1 MTALSA
7 RPVRISAVSAAL
19 EHSVLASRLNSCA
32 RKSSRRPTGS
42 DDFEK
47 LAGRLDMGP
56 QPVDLLLDVGTRRED
71 GGLLV
76 EPLGIEGETG
86 VDEAGHLLGQPA
98 ADQLSHPALPLPR
111 LGHQAC
117 DLRQLTL
124 EHAFELG
131 ALGPL
136 HGAQAPEHLLGAGH
150 HRGIAGGDLAL
161 VALGLAELDDTGQPQ
176 HPFDRRRRRAERR
189 REVAADPQELR
200 QHRVID
206 PDRTRPQLVPEL
218 QRHLHGTAAN
228 MPPGPLAQLRLQRL
242 EPVRQ
247 PEPDLERLAIDG
259 ARLPMPARAPRL
271 AIDPGKAGHAGDGH
285 LNSAAA

>member
-19 EHSVLASRLNSCA
+19 EHRVLASRLNSCA

-136 HGAQAPEHLLGAGH
+136 HGAQAPNISSALAITAALRAAISPSSRSGSPSSMTPGSPSTPSIVGAGEPSV
-150 HRGIAGGDLAL
+150 
-161 VALGLAELDDTGQPQ
+161 VARSRPT
-176 HPFDRRRRRAERR
+176 RRSSAS
-189 REVAADPQELR
+189 
-200 QHRVID
+200 
-206 PDRTRPQLVPEL
+206 
-218 QRHLHGTAAN
+218 TA
-228 MPPGPLAQLRLQRL
+228 
-242 EPVRQ
+242 
-247 PEPDLERLAIDG
+247 
-259 ARLPMPARAPRL
+259 
-271 AIDPGKAGHAGDGH
+271 
-285 LNSAAA
+285 